1 MTDTV
6 QEIAFRYAV
15 DRVNLDRDTLPR
27 SRLTAQIER
36 IPQQDSFYASKQGK
50 KKYFGTLFECRTK
63 ALEGFCTRLSCARIF
78 AFLLQSRARQVKPKL
93 LDYMLYKKPSLD
105 QQDVAEEKELFTPY
119 IVAWEREIA
128 VVKEVFSRTPKSAK

>member
-36 IPQQDSFYASKQGK
+36 IPQQDSFYASKQGTDGI
-50 KKYFGTLFECRTK
+50 FGHFLNAGLK
-63 ALEGFCTRLSCARIF
+63 LEGFCNSPHKRCFS
-78 AFLLQSRARQVKPKL
+78 LQSRASSKAL
-93 LDYMLYKKPSLD
+93 
-105 QQDVAEEKELFTPY
+105 A
-119 IVAWEREIA
+119 
-128 VVKEVFSRTPKSAK
+128 

>member
-1 MTDTV
+1 MNAGLKRLK
-6 QEIAFRYAV
+6 AF
-15 DRVNLDRDTLPR
+15 
-27 SRLTAQIER
+27 
-36 IPQQDSFYASKQGK
+36 
-50 KKYFGTLFECRTK
+50 
-63 ALEGFCTRLSCARIF
+63 ALGSSSP
-78 AFLLQSRARQVKPKL
+78 AFLLFFCKVERQVKPKL

>member
-50 KKYFGTLFECRTK
+50 KKYFWTLFECRTK
-63 ALEGFCTRLSCARIF
+63 ALEGFALGSPSP
-78 AFLLQSRARQVKPKL
+78 AFLLFFCKVERQVKPKL